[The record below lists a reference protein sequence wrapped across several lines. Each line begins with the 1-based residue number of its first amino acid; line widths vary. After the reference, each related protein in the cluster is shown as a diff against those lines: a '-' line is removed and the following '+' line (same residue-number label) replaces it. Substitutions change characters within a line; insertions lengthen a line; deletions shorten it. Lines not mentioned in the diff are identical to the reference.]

1 MEFFERLEA
10 ERGRYDVLSHPFY
23 TRWSAGELTRE
34 ELALYAGQYRHAVLA
49 LAEQSR
55 AAAEAADD
63 PATRTEL
70 ELHAREEEAHVE
82 LWDRFVHSL
91 GGSTEATPAAESK
104 RCAAAWTAGES
115 QEERLAV
122 LFAVESAQPA
132 ISQTKLDG
140 LAEHYGVA
148 PDDDAASYFA
158 LHSRRDE
165 EHAAQAR
172 RLIEANARRCDDSR
186 LLEVALG
193 ALEGNWDLLD
203 GVERAIA
210 AEAAAPVQ

>member
-23 TRWSAGELTRE
+23 TRWSAGDLTRE
-34 ELALYAGQYRHAVLA
+34 DLALYAGQYRHAVVA
-49 LAEQSR
+49 LADQSR
-55 AAAEAADD
+55 AAAEAAED
-63 PATRTEL
+63 PAARTEL

-82 LWDRFVHSL
+82 LWDRFVRSL
-91 GGSTEATPAAESK
+91 GGSTDAAPAPETE

-115 QEERLAV
+115 PEERLAV
-122 LFAVESAQPA
+122 LYAIESAQPA

-148 PDDDAASYFA
+148 AGADAASYFA

-172 RLIEANARRCDDSR
+172 RLIEANARHCDDSR
-186 LLEVALG
+186 LLELALG

-203 GVERAIA
+203 GVERALA
-210 AEAAAPVQ
+210 AESAASAE